1 MEFEQ
6 FRELFLSALQ
16 LAIKNAETNLGKAIP
31 QDFIILLHGAGHAGN
46 EISADAAAQA
56 LYIDENHFYR
66 IIDVAVQQISTTQT
80 YIFVRVS
87 GHPPASLAE
96 TVNYALGYG
105 AFKQLLAA
113 IKVKDNHMD
122 RSTAWDIVCEFVQSD
137 SLRKHM
143 LSVEC
148 AMRAYAAHYGEDAD
162 SWGLV
167 GLLHDFDWEIH
178 PTLEQHPMDG
188 APILRERGASEE
200 DIRTILSHGPLA
212 ADDRVT
218 LRDKALFAVDELTG
232 LITAA
237 ALVRPS
243 KNVRDVEVSSIRKK
257 WKDKA
262 FARGVNRED
271 VEQGA
276 ALLGVDLWEFHV
288 PLVLKAMQD
297 NAESLGLQ
305 GVGG

>member
-1 MEFEQ
+1 
-6 FRELFLSALQ
+6 
-16 LAIKNAETNLGKAIP
+16 
-31 QDFIILLHGAGHAGN
+31 
-46 EISADAAAQA
+46 
-56 LYIDENHFYR
+56 
-66 IIDVAVQQISTTQT
+66 
-80 YIFVRVS
+80 
-87 GHPPASLAE
+87 
-96 TVNYALGYG
+96 
-105 AFKQLLAA
+105 
-113 IKVKDNHMD
+113 MD
-122 RSTAWDIVCEFVQSD
+122 RNTAWDIVREFVQSD

-143 LSVEC
+143 LSVEI
-148 AMRAYAAHYGEDAD
+148 AMRAYAAHYGEDVD

-188 APILRERGASEE
+188 ASILRERGLSEE
-200 DIRTILSHGPLA
+200 DIRTIITHGPLGES
-212 ADDRVT
+212 DRVT
-218 LRDKALFAVDELTG
+218 LRDKTLFAVDELTG

-271 VEQGA
+271 VENGA
-276 ALLGVDLWEFHV
+276 QSLNVDLWEFHV

-297 NAESLGLQ
+297 QAQALGLNGQ
-305 GVGG
+305 GA